1 MSVNHPYWEQEL
13 LPLIAEGDEQAFS
26 HLYHQTNAGL
36 YNAVMTYVKD
46 PDTAREI
53 VQQVYIKLWD
63 SRRLLKDVRS
73 LKDYLFIL
81 ARNTV
86 FDHIKKHTVEMKYLA
101 ALRAQAS
108 VPDNN
113 VISDMQEREC
123 GNLLRQVVSRLPPQQ
138 REAFL
143 MASEQE
149 MSYDKIA
156 VRMRVSKFTVKRHL
170 ELARR
175 HVRQRIHH
183 YFFGS

>member
-1 MSVNHPYWEQEL
+1 MSANHPYWEQEL

-26 HLYHQTNAGL
+26 DLYYQTNAGL

-46 PDTAREI
+46 PDMAREI
-53 VQQVYIKLWD
+53 VQQVYIRIWD

-101 ALRAQAS
+101 GLRNQAPVS
-108 VPDNN
+108 DNN
-113 VISDMQEREC
+113 VIAGMQEREC
-123 GNLLRQVVSRLPPQQ
+123 GNLLRQVVSRLPAQQ

-156 VRMRVSKFTVKRHL
+156 ARMRVSKFTVKRHL

-175 HVRQRIHH
+175 FVRKHIHH

>member
-1 MSVNHPYWEQEL
+1 MEQEL

-26 HLYHQTNAGL
+26 HLYYQTNAGL

-46 PDTAREI
+46 PDTACEI

-81 ARNTV
+81 AGNTV

-113 VISDMQEREC
+113 VISDMQERE
-123 GNLLRQVVSRLPPQQ
+123 
-138 REAFL
+138 
-143 MASEQE
+143 
-149 MSYDKIA
+149 
-156 VRMRVSKFTVKRHL
+156 
-170 ELARR
+170 
-175 HVRQRIHH
+175 
-183 YFFGS
+183 